1 MDMSKTTNRTTIHGN
16 IFELTLLTLYL
27 QYFRIDIVIIY
38 VYIYIHT
45 GYLGTDN
52 IYIYNDI
59 LRKYL
64 GYASWGRSI

>member
-38 VYIYIHT
+38 VYIYI
-45 GYLGTDN
+45 YIQDILGPTTY
-52 IYIYNDI
+52 IYIQ
-59 LRKYL
+59 
-64 GYASWGRSI
+64 